1 MKLNFNPILI
11 LLVSL
16 SASADISSEGLSV
29 KNALANSKS
38 CSATW
43 SNESSKAGETTD
55 VFDVRELNGMT
66 QYQVYHSAENP
77 RIWTWDYRLENI
89 VCH

>member
-1 MKLNFNPILI
+1 MKINLKPILV

-16 SASADISSEGLSV
+16 SASAEISSEGFSV
-29 KNALANSKS
+29 KGALENGKS

-66 QYQVYHSAENP
+66 QYQVYHSPENP

-89 VCH
+89 ACH